1 MRARGIHRGMVIVAG
16 AWVISA
22 SCLAARGAA
31 SASLTK
37 VLEQARPGALV
48 TVIVRCADRTPVPH
62 VIRLPSGRRRAAI
75 RTALVKRLHERGGHQ
90 RAALQRWL
98 RGRALRVDELW
109 HINALVVTAD
119 AQVIASLA
127 EHPLV
132 AAMDWNAPMVLQP
145 PPPAEVSTGSWN
157 LSMINVEPVW
167 RRGYRGG
174 HVVIAC
180 LDTGADCSHVHL
192 QQTWRGGDGD
202 WFDAFGEYPAPDD
215 PWGHGT
221 QALGLIVGGD
231 RAGVPIGVAPGARWI
246 AARIFRGDG
255 YTDVQ
260 TVHRAFQWALDPDGD
275 PNTPDQPDII
285 NNSWG
290 FPDPEG
296 TCQRLFE
303 EDIRLLQAA
312 GILLV
317 FAAGN
322 DGPSVSSDVSPAG
335 YPGTLSV
342 GAVNDEAAVAL
353 FSSRGPASCSG
364 ELFPKLVAPGVDV
377 LTTDVTLGGVFPDSY
392 AYVTGTSFA
401 AAHVSGALALL
412 AGAFPDADPNELVQ
426 SLYETADDLGP
437 VGPDN
442 DSGHGLLNVGRAYE
456 WLMASRLTADLDD
469 SGRIDL
475 TDLRAF
481 AQSWCRPDCA
491 GDCRADLNRDG
502 DVDLMDFNDLARQ
515 YGHVHEQSE

>member
-1 MRARGIHRGMVIVAG
+1 MAG
-16 AWVISA
+16 VCTIAA
-22 SCLAARGAA
+22 SCLAGRGKV
-31 SASLTK
+31 SASLAD
-37 VLEQARPGALV
+37 VLKRTGPEQCIS
-48 TVIVRCADRTPVPH
+48 VIVRCADRSPLPH
-62 VIRLPSGRRRAAI
+62 VARPSSRGRRAAV
-75 RTALVKRLHERGGHQ
+75 RTALVKRLHERGRHQ
-90 RAALQRWL
+90 REVLQRWL

-127 EHPLV
+127 QHPLV
-132 AAMDWNAPMVLQP
+132 AAIDWNAPMVLQP
-145 PPPAEVSTGSWN
+145 PPPSEVSTGSWN
-157 LSMINVEPVW
+157 LSRINVEPVW
-167 RRGYRGG
+167 RRGYRGA

-246 AARIFRGDG
+246 AARIFRSDG

-260 TVHRAFQWALDPDGD
+260 TVHRAFQWVLDPDGD
-275 PNTPDQPDII
+275 PNTPDQPDIV

-296 TCQRLFE
+296 ACRRLFE
-303 EDIRLLQAA
+303 EDIHLLQAA

-322 DGPSVSSDVSPAG
+322 DGPSASSDVSPAG
-335 YPGTLSV
+335 YPGALSV
-342 GAVNDEAAVAL
+342 GAVNDEAAMAL

-456 WLMASRLTADLDD
+456 WLMTSRLTADLDD
-469 SGRIDL
+469 SGGVDL
-475 TDLRAF
+475 ADLRAF
-481 AQSWCRPDCA
+481 AQSWCRPDCP
-491 GDCRADLNRDG
+491 ADLNRDG
-502 DVDLMDFNDLARQ
+502 YVDLADFNDLARQ
-515 YGHVHEQSE
+515 YGHVSEPSE